1 MKSKIYRILV
11 LPSVLSLVT
20 ISTVMAHELGMK
32 VGREIMAAEVLENVP
47 GHKLTA
53 VRVNIA
59 PGVVTPSHRHA
70 GFVFI
75 YVLEGTV
82 ESQLNNGEI
91 VSYKAGE
98 SWVEPP
104 GTLHSHAKNPSKTD
118 SALILAIFIAED
130 GAQLTTMENSS
141 H

>member
-1 MKSKIYRILV
+1 MKSTICRILV
-11 LPSVLSLVT
+11 SLSIVSLFT
-20 ISTVMAHELGMK
+20 TGAVMAHESGMN
-32 VGREIMAAEVLENVP
+32 VAREILAAEVLENVP
-47 GHKLTA
+47 GHNLTA

-59 PGVVTPSHRHA
+59 AGVVTPSHRHA

-75 YVLEGTV
+75 YVLAGTV

-91 VSYKAGE
+91 VSYKAGD

-118 SALILAIFIAED
+118 SALILAVFIAKD
-130 GAQLTTMENSS
+130 GAQLTTMEEPS

>member
-1 MKSKIYRILV
+1 MKSNINKILV
-11 LPSVLSLVT
+11 SLSVFSL
-20 ISTVMAHELGMK
+20 ISIGTVMAHESGMK
-32 VGREIMAAEVLENVP
+32 VDREIMAAEALENVP
-47 GHKLTA
+47 GYKLTA

-75 YVLEGTV
+75 YVLEGIV

-104 GTLHSHAKNPSKTD
+104 GTLHSHAKNTSKTD
-118 SALILAIFIAED
+118 SALILAVFIAED
-130 GAQLTTMENSS
+130 GAQLTTMEKPS

>member
-1 MKSKIYRILV
+1 MKSNIYRILV
-11 LPSVLSLVT
+11 SLSVLSFFT
-20 ISTVMAHELGMK
+20 IGTAMAHESGMN
-32 VGREIMAAEVLENVP
+32 VARELLAAEALENVP

-118 SALILAIFIAED
+118 SALILAVFIAED
-130 GAQLTTMENSS
+130 GAQLTTMEKPS

>member
-1 MKSKIYRILV
+1 MKSNINKILISL
-11 LPSVLSLVT
+11 SVLCL
-20 ISTVMAHELGMK
+20 ISIGTVMAHESGMN
-32 VGREIMAAEVLENVP
+32 VDREVVVAEALENVP

-53 VRVNIA
+53 VKVRIA
-59 PGVVTPSHRHA
+59 PGLGSPSHRHA
-70 GFVFI
+70 GFVFV

-82 ESQLNNGEI
+82 ESQLNNGKI
-91 VSYKAGE
+91 ITYKTGE

-118 SALILAIFIAED
+118 SALILAVFIAED
-130 GAQLTTMENSS
+130 GAQLTTMEKPS